1 MTGNKNKSQER
12 VTAMKGIMRYRRAAF
27 LLCGMLGVLPQ
38 IAGAFTTVTVKV
50 TVVAPPPCVIND
62 NRAIEVDFGDV
73 ITTRVD
79 GAHYRMP
86 VNYTLSCSGETANAM
101 KLQVQGNGAP
111 FDGTVLQ
118 TNKEG
123 LGIELQQ
130 GSSRLPVN
138 SWLNFS
144 YPDKPELWAIPVKQ
158 AGATLTGGE
167 FTAGATMRVD
177 YQ

>member
-1 MTGNKNKSQER
+1 
-12 VTAMKGIMRYRRAAF
+12 MKGIMRYRRAAF
-27 LLCGMLGVLPQ
+27 LLCGMLGALPQ
-38 IAGAFTTVTVKV
+38 IATGAGHSASVTVKV
-50 TVVAPPPCVIND
+50 TVVAPPPCIIND
-62 NRAIEVDFGDV
+62 DRAIEVDFGDV

-86 VNYTLSCSGETANAM
+86 VNYTLSCTGDTANAM
-101 KLQVQGNGAP
+101 KLQVQGNSAT
-111 FDGTVLQ
+111 FDGTVLL

-130 GSSRLPVN
+130 GSSKLPVN

-167 FTAGATMRVD
+167 FTAGATMKVA